1 MLISLYMTFQAKPLL
16 DAISEGTSM
25 KSFLWAQTIRSHVE
39 VFREGLINEGLV
51 LSVGIKMIDH
61 FVIEVLN
68 GLGDSVG
75 MFSQVE
81 SFKSDVFRME
91 SKVRYRF
98 SLDHLVYS
106 CSPVF
111 NMVRLLDLAIN
122 NAVNIHGKGFKVL
135 ALRSLFNGSRNLEQ
149 DNNLVFMDE
158 HFFPFEFQVRDDFS
172 KELHDSLKSNDS
184 GSFASNNVS
193 RVRSDSPVFSDS
205 FVQQSEVLGGLG
217 GIGKDLVIESVDG
230 IRDSSE
236 VLSTF
241 VPWVVKLGRS
251 PIVQHLVGGFS
262 PIFNGPRP
270 PDSLMLVFILIMMV
284 FFVI

>member
-1 MLISLYMTFQAKPLL
+1 MVHFSSKVSYNQDNISNFSGVHSGHVNIFVHDILQAKPLL

-39 VFREGLINEGLV
+39 VFGKGLIDEGLV

-81 SFKSDVFRME
+81 SFKSDVFGME

-98 SLDHLVYS
+98 SLDHLVCS

-111 NMVRLLDLAIN
+111 NMVRLLDLVIN
-122 NAVNIHGKGFKVL
+122 NAVNINSKGFEVL
-135 ALRSLFNGSRNLEQ
+135 ADNFRWFNSREEWDKFFSLRSLFNGSRNLEQ
-149 DNNLVFMDE
+149 DNNLV
-158 HFFPFEFQVRDDFS
+158 VRDDFS
-172 KELHDSLKSNDS
+172 KELHDSLKPNDS

-193 RVRSDSPVFSDS
+193 GVRSDSPVFFDS
-205 FVQQSEVLGGLG
+205 FVQQSEVLGSLG
-217 GIGKDLVIESVDG
+217 GV
-230 IRDSSE
+230 
-236 VLSTF
+236 
-241 VPWVVKLGRS
+241 
-251 PIVQHLVGGFS
+251 
-262 PIFNGPRP
+262 
-270 PDSLMLVFILIMMV
+270 
-284 FFVI
+284 

>member
-1 MLISLYMTFQAKPLL
+1 
-16 DAISEGTSM
+16 M

-39 VFREGLINEGLV
+39 VFGKGLIDEGLV

-81 SFKSDVFRME
+81 SFKSDVFGME

-98 SLDHLVYS
+98 SLDHLVCS

-111 NMVRLLDLAIN
+111 NMVRLLDLVIN
-122 NAVNIHGKGFKVL
+122 NAVNINSKGFEVL
-135 ALRSLFNGSRNLEQ
+135 ADNFRWFNSREEWDKFFSLRSLFNGSRNLEQ

-158 HFFPFEFQVRDDFS
+158 NFFPFEFQVRDDFS
-172 KELHDSLKSNDS
+172 KELHDSLKPNDS

-193 RVRSDSPVFSDS
+193 GVRSDSPVFFDS
-205 FVQQSEVLGGLG
+205 FVQQSEVLGSLG
-217 GIGKDLVIESVDG
+217 GV
-230 IRDSSE
+230 
-236 VLSTF
+236 
-241 VPWVVKLGRS
+241 
-251 PIVQHLVGGFS
+251 
-262 PIFNGPRP
+262 
-270 PDSLMLVFILIMMV
+270 
-284 FFVI
+284 

>member
-1 MLISLYMTFQAKPLL
+1 
-16 DAISEGTSM
+16 M

-39 VFREGLINEGLV
+39 VFGEGLIDEGLV

-68 GLGDSVG
+68 SLGDSVG

-81 SFKSDVFRME
+81 SFKLDVFRME

-98 SLDHLVYS
+98 SLDHLIYS

-122 NAVNIHGKGFKVL
+122 NAVDIHGKGFKVLANNFRWFNSGEKWDKVL

-158 HFFPFEFQVRDDFS
+158 HFFPFKFQVRDDFS

-193 RVRSDSPVFSDS
+193 GVRSDGPVFGKGLVD
-205 FVQQSEVLGGLG
+205 QSHVLSIFLASRVGQ
-217 GIGKDLVIESVDG
+217 DFVIEGLDG
-230 IRDSSE
+230 FGNME
-236 VLSTF
+236 VG
-241 VPWVVKLGRS
+241 VVRVKAEAWSFLL
-251 PIVQHLVGGFS
+251 IEHLLKSGMPV
-262 PIFNGPRP
+262 FN
-270 PDSLMLVFILIMMV
+270 VV
-284 FFVI
+284 